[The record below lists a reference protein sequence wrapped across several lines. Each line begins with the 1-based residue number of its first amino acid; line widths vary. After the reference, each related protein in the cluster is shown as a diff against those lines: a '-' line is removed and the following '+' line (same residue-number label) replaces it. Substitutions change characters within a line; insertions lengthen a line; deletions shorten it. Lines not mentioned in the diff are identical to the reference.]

1 MVPTSLGSFGS
12 AEELD
17 AATGWHNAGHISA
30 CLGEKWGYQQGQDI
44 TVLPH
49 APLWFLS
56 LGSTGRLGGRECSEE
71 HQAVLVFSSFFRV
84 WCIQSLANGAAKRN
98 ALGHCV
104 CRGNL
109 SIPVERAGCRWGR
122 RAQPLG
128 DSMQLLG
135 AWSGTHPQG
144 TTALKSHW
152 GQVSPPSGNT
162 ADLGRRSISGAC
174 GLSSGV
180 AGSAEGD
187 KGLAGVGSI
196 TADHSLTGHNRRDRW
211 LQGAA
216 PQALCPSPW
225 DTSDFCKQ
233 RDTEGDLSSGLT
245 CLLAVVL
252 SCEALLVQR

>member
-1 MVPTSLGSFGS
+1 MNQREIELSLQGCLQGMFPSWGGPNQPGSFGS

-17 AATGWHNAGHISA
+17 AATGWHDAGHISA

-56 LGSTGRLGGRECSEE
+56 LGSRGRLGGRECSEE

-84 WCIQSLANGAAKRN
+84 WCIQSLANWAAKRN

-109 SIPVERAGCRWGR
+109 SIPVEQAGCRWGH

-144 TTALKSHW
+144 TTASKSHW
-152 GQVSPPSGNT
+152 DRSPRHQ
-162 ADLGRRSISGAC
+162 AIQQIW
-174 GLSSGV
+174 
-180 AGSAEGD
+180 GD
-187 KGLAGVGSI
+187 
-196 TADHSLTGHNRRDRW
+196 
-211 LQGAA
+211 AA
-216 PQALCPSPW
+216 
-225 DTSDFCKQ
+225 
-233 RDTEGDLSSGLT
+233 
-245 CLLAVVL
+245 
-252 SCEALLVQR
+252 